1 MRELYR
7 DGIRWTV
14 REASTSSIPGAK
26 ADRCLIFDSEGVVRR
41 LWAYPDDWAQLGD
54 REIVK
59 LLDTPTPAF
68 GTQTIASSGEHPAV
82 AAAIAAHA
90 HSQALSAELA
100 VIRDSAR
107 ALREE
112 RQRLLE
118 SCRSSRKEMRLAV
131 ERYVKTLKQGGVPPE
146 RAVRLLKSA
155 MEDGLGGVEGRE
167 VPESAELI
175 GDGVRWG
182 IEAYYAA

>member
-1 MRELYR
+1 MREVYR
-7 DGIRWTV
+7 DGVRWTV
-14 REASTSSIPGAK
+14 REASTASIPGAK
-26 ADRCLIFDSEGVVRR
+26 SHHCLIFDSEGVVRR

-54 REIVK
+54 KEIVA

-68 GTQTIASSGEHPAV
+68 GTQAISNTGEHPAF

-90 HSQALSAELA
+90 HSQALAAELA
-100 VIRDSAR
+100 SVRDSTR
-107 ALREE
+107 VLREE
-112 RQRLLE
+112 RRQLLE
-118 SCRSSRKEMRLAV
+118 SCRAGRVEMRLAI
-131 ERYVKTLKQGGVPPE
+131 EQYVKTLRQGGVPPE

-155 MEDGLGGVEGRE
+155 IEDGLGSLEGRE
-167 VPESAELI
+167 APDSADLI